1 MRKLIL
7 AATGAAAATAAAIA
21 STTNTASAAC
31 SWTDPIAC
39 ADGAMYTAAYAYVA
53 SLWTI
58 DSAILIAAWQLDS
71 YRAYL
76 VNTAFLGIYNA
87 ITAYISPIF
96 LPAAIVMLMLAAIL
110 MMILPAI
117 GVESPIKIR
126 SALLWAIVGPMLLAI
141 GGQAIGGAE
150 QIRSEVASEFFADGL
165 TMMPTGIFGATSA
178 SLMPVPTAIYPA
190 ACGAQSLVRPN
201 GGTGLRADDVA
212 AAIVRADALDIHCPD
227 ARGPVADLPDGMFI
241 AEPTT
246 WMYFGDVAD
255 LTTSAERQSYIVG
268 ARHAAQAT
276 QQSIIV
282 AVLAVMLAMIDLIFA
297 LAAVLVWLALPFAI
311 LAGYFV
317 GSAAPVKQLA
327 AVGWSVIQTSW
338 TSSIVA
344 GLLTAVVVGTST
356 TANPIAI
363 VGSSIL
369 GILLALVILIIAC
382 TTIVRAAAGV
392 NTAVT
397 AVAGM
402 GIGTVAQGV
411 GTVIGGVTA
420 AGLLIG
426 SAGNIRDAIAGKKTG
441 KREVGMLR
449 TDDAGDAG
457 GVNAVGRA
465 MGGVVPS
472 EQAEQG
478 QTLTGAF
485 AEARPVAGG
494 VAVAATYAERQT
506 RRSELHGEL
515 VRARA
520 SGDMDAIEQIHTEL
534 GAINTADARDADLRR
549 PAPAYRPASQEVID
563 GSYTV
568 MQAPQAITAST
579 IRQLP
584 APAQAEQAQV
594 VQAEQT
600 SAPVQADQQP
610 QHQVVTVEQAKA
622 DQQPTQPQIVTTD
635 AAPAQGR
642 AEQSEVVQ
650 VIQQEVSAPA
660 QAEQAQVVTVQQE
673 APQAKADQQPAQV
686 VTVQQEASAPAQAEQ
701 AQVVTVQQEASAPA
715 QAEQAQVVTVQQQE
729 APQAKAD
736 QQPAQVVQVIQQ
748 AQGEQTTPPH
758 SATAPQAATTQPASS
773 TASQPAPA
781 PAPAPTTP
789 ATPTRAEVTRSKLD
803 DFWQVEQPKT
813 EQAEDK

>member
-76 VNTAFLGIYNA
+76 VNTAFLGLYNS

-150 QIRSEVASEFFADGL
+150 QIRSEVASDFFADGL

-190 ACGAQSLVRPN
+190 TCGAQSLVRPN

-227 ARGPVADLPDGMFI
+227 ARGPVADLPDGMFV

-255 LTTSAERQSYIVG
+255 LNTSAERQSYIVG

-426 SAGNIRDAIAGKKTG
+426 SAGNIRDAIAGKKNG

-485 AEARPVAGG
+485 AEARPAGG

-600 SAPVQADQQP
+600 SAP
-610 QHQVVTVEQAKA
+610 
-622 DQQPTQPQIVTTD
+622 
-635 AAPAQGR
+635 
-642 AEQSEVVQ
+642 
-650 VIQQEVSAPA
+650 A
-660 QAEQAQVVTVQQE
+660 QAEQAQVVTVQQD
-673 APQAKADQQPAQV
+673 APQAKAEQQP
-686 VTVQQEASAPAQAEQ
+686 
-701 AQVVTVQQEASAPA
+701 
-715 QAEQAQVVTVQQQE
+715 AQVVTVQQQE

-736 QQPAQVVQVIQQ
+736 QQPAQVVTVQQ
-748 AQGEQTTPPH
+748 ANNQQPQVVTVQSDSQHAPPH
-758 SATAPQAATTQPASS
+758 SVTPAQVETAPPASS

-781 PAPAPTTP
+781 PQAPTPTEPAPAPTTRP
-789 ATPTRAEVTRSKLD
+789 ASVRSRLD
-803 DFWQVEQPKT
+803 DFWQRPEAP
-813 EQAEDK
+813 APDDDAGDKE

>member
-282 AVLAVMLAMIDLIFA
+282 AVLR
-297 LAAVLVWLALPFAI
+297 LPPCWYGLPCLLRSWQAI
-311 LAGYFV
+311 S
-317 GSAAPVKQLA
+317 SAAPPRSSSSQRS
-327 AVGWSVIQTSW
+327 VGRLSRR
-338 TSSIVA
+338 A
-344 GLLTAVVVGTST
+344 GHHQS
-356 TANPIAI
+356 
-363 VGSSIL
+363 
-369 GILLALVILIIAC
+369 LLAY
-382 TTIVRAAAGV
+382 
-392 NTAVT
+392 
-397 AVAGM
+397 
-402 GIGTVAQGV
+402 
-411 GTVIGGVTA
+411 
-420 AGLLIG
+420 
-426 SAGNIRDAIAGKKTG
+426 
-441 KREVGMLR
+441 LR
-449 TDDAGDAG
+449 
-457 GVNAVGRA
+457 
-465 MGGVVPS
+465 PWS
-472 EQAEQG
+472 
-478 QTLTGAF
+478 
-485 AEARPVAGG
+485 
-494 VAVAATYAERQT
+494 
-506 RRSELHGEL
+506 
-515 VRARA
+515 
-520 SGDMDAIEQIHTEL
+520 
-534 GAINTADARDADLRR
+534 
-549 PAPAYRPASQEVID
+549 
-563 GSYTV
+563 
-568 MQAPQAITAST
+568 
-579 IRQLP
+579 
-584 APAQAEQAQV
+584 
-594 VQAEQT
+594 
-600 SAPVQADQQP
+600 SAPRQ
-610 QHQVVTVEQAKA
+610 
-622 DQQPTQPQIVTTD
+622 
-635 AAPAQGR
+635 R
-642 AEQSEVVQ
+642 L
-650 VIQQEVSAPA
+650 
-660 QAEQAQVVTVQQE
+660 
-673 APQAKADQQPAQV
+673 
-686 VTVQQEASAPAQAEQ
+686 
-701 AQVVTVQQEASAPA
+701 
-715 QAEQAQVVTVQQQE
+715 
-729 APQAKAD
+729 
-736 QQPAQVVQVIQQ
+736 
-748 AQGEQTTPPH
+748 
-758 SATAPQAATTQPASS
+758 
-773 TASQPAPA
+773 
-781 PAPAPTTP
+781 
-789 ATPTRAEVTRSKLD
+789 TRSRSSAARS
-803 DFWQVEQPKT
+803 WVSCWRW
-813 EQAEDK
+813 